1 MYNQIVTLTI
11 ADESDNSS
19 DGSEWM
25 TITLTAQVHSC
36 CGVEMHHSFRTG
48 VWHTCP
54 EDSLPLAT
62 ATNGEIK
69 PPFHVEYVLKVI
81 NIINLIK
88 TKGFDLENELDLD
101 WNTGVCP
108 TCEFEWGVLIWNRL
122 LSYAHNRI

>member
-11 ADESDNSS
+11 ADESDKSLIGNERMPISF
-19 DGSEWM
+19 
-25 TITLTAQVHSC
+25 TAQVHTC
-36 CGVEMHHSFRTG
+36 CGVEMHHSLRTG

-62 ATNGEIK
+62 ATDGDVK
-69 PPFHVEYVLKVI
+69 SPFH

-101 WNTGVCP
+101 
-108 TCEFEWGVLIWNRL
+108 
-122 LSYAHNRI
+122 